1 MTGPAI
7 PLLAVDG
14 GGTKCLAVFT
24 DEEGTVIGTGR
35 SGSVNYQTTS
45 AESAAS
51 ELVQAIHAAR
61 KQLQSSRQGAPQDE
75 IGQAGTRQIEGEG
88 GDVTGTLAGLSNP
101 DNPAEELQTLEVAC
115 AVFGMAGLDTEHDRE
130 MIEAFVKEAL
140 VKAGIR
146 ARRIVIENDGLAAL
160 LGATDGKP
168 GILLIAGT
176 GSIVYGI
183 NDYGRS
189 ARAGGWGYRVGDE
202 GSGYWIGKQA
212 LIAVL
217 QSLDGR
223 RGPTA
228 LTDAVMPFLG
238 LRSEEELYN
247 WVYSTEYRVDTV
259 ARLARLVSE
268 AEQGGDPAARSI
280 LEAGA
285 DELFH
290 AARAVIER
298 LDMRAMPFTLILQG
312 GVLQNNMFMRSRL
325 TNQLQDFA
333 PSCNL
338 EEVKREPIYGVITQ
352 GLSLLP

>member
-45 AESAAS
+45 AESAAK
-51 ELVQAIHAAR
+51 ELVRAIHAAR
-61 KQLQSSRQGAPQDE
+61 QELQSSGKDELQD
-75 IGQAGTRQIEGEG
+75 GVVQAGTRQTEGEG
-88 GDVTGTLAGLSNP
+88 ASGAQGKPANP
-101 DNPAEELQTLEVAC
+101 ADPAEELQPLEVAC

-130 MIEAFVKEAL
+130 MIESFVKEAL
-140 VKAGIR
+140 VKAGIT

-160 LGATDGKP
+160 LGATDGRP

-217 QSLDGR
+217 RSLDGR
-223 RGPTA
+223 QGPTA

-247 WVYSTEYRVDTV
+247 WVYSAEYRVDTV

-268 AEQGGDPAARSI
+268 AEQEGDPAARSI

-285 DELFH
+285 EELFH

-298 LDMRAMPFTLILQG
+298 LDMRAIPFTLILQG